1 MKQAATSDYADD
13 EKDYD
18 GTKPLYHW
26 AYICQSG
33 SRHVL
38 ILRARSIPIFS
49 ILTHFLRDSHLVNQR
64 FFAKKLNDSKW

>member
-1 MKQAATSDYADD
+1 MLLLLDDMKQAATSGYADD

-38 ILRARSIPIFS
+38 ILRARSISFS
-49 ILTHFLRDSHLVNQR
+49 R
-64 FFAKKLNDSKW
+64 F